1 MCEPKV
7 SENNM
12 SKFVKDEFLTSV
24 FNKTCYRVTCADGG
38 CLPPDDCEFAYVKT
52 QPRVFSTKLRKA
64 GFRKIE
70 TTVTFSMSVKNI
82 SYQKKSLP
90 TEAKLEDAKA
100 LKKLAKN
107 LFVADRWHADPN
119 IDDRVARRLKECW
132 IENYFLGARGDIC
145 IVKKS
150 NTAIAGF
157 LLVIKNSS
165 SFKIDLIGVD
175 SHFQGLGIGRQLINE
190 LSTYIGDKSLKLDV
204 TTQLKNSQAL
214 SFYNSLGFE
223 AQSYLETWHFH
234 KPEVSV

>member
-1 MCEPKV
+1 
-7 SENNM
+7 M

-24 FNKTCYRVTCADGG
+24 FNKNCYRVTCVDGG
-38 CLPPDDCEFAYVKT
+38 CQPPDDCEFAYVKT
-52 QPRVFSTKLRKA
+52 QPGAFSAKLRRA

-70 TTVTFSMSVKNI
+70 TTVNFSMPVKNI

-150 NTAIAGF
+150 DITVTGF
-157 LLVIKNSS
+157 LLVIKKSS

-190 LSTYIGDKSLKLDV
+190 LSNYIVDKSLKLDV
-204 TTQLKNSQAL
+204 TTQLKNSQAM

-223 AQSYLETWHFH
+223 PQSYLETWHFH
-234 KPEVSV
+234 KTEVSG